1 MKKINLLVCTLAFAG
16 LGFTSC
22 SDDDNENNND
32 STRIEGVYNL
42 DEVNTAAQTDFD
54 MNGDSHIDQMEESK
68 CYDGGK
74 LELRADDTFTYVVTD
89 ILIGTDGQAGC
100 SNSATYTGIYTKQA
114 ATDPSNALIT
124 ITYSNSNG
132 ATVSRTFTKIGNELT
147 YNDNTIISTYPDRN
161 SEGGAVM
168 VNGSREYVY
177 EK

>member
-1 MKKINLLVCTLAFAG
+1 MKKINLLVCTLAVAG

-32 STRIEGVYNL
+32 STRIEGVYDL
-42 DEVNTAAQTDFD
+42 DEVNTSAQTDFD
-54 MNGDSHIDQMEESK
+54 MDGDAHIDQMEESN

-74 LELRADDTFTYVVTD
+74 LELRADNTFTYVVTD

-100 SNSATYTGIYTKQA
+100 ANSETYTGVYTQQP

-124 ITYSNSNG
+124 ITYSNENDE
-132 ATVSRTFTKIGNELT
+132 TVTRTFTKIGNELT
-147 YNDNTIISTYPDRN
+147 YSDNTIISTYPDRN
-161 SEGGAVM
+161 DAGGAIM
-168 VNGSREYVY
+168 VPGGREYVY